1 LLYLSLAVFIL
12 HWGLGGRSLAA
23 MCFAIALDKSVQRN
37 TKSYTELIVVDHSCV
52 T

>member
-1 LLYLSLAVFIL
+1 
-12 HWGLGGRSLAA
+12 